1 MRSPIRPRDLGAAEA
16 LLSAAILF
24 VALFAWGASTDM
36 FSREGL
42 ASTDNWAWRL
52 WQVGALLMGIPG
64 VWWIWRNTRNIPSA
78 WALILTAF
86 AVVVFVNM
94 YGDHSSDFSAS
105 PFGENTQTVWECVK
119 ALVVGFSLAGA
130 LALWQRGG
138 TAYRVGSVLAIAFG
152 AVDLVNANF
161 LQNGTIWQILDPL
174 MILAALYWAVD
185 EVRPGA
191 SPAGDA

>member
-1 MRSPIRPRDLGAAEA
+1 MRCWLERHDLGVAGALAA
-16 LLSAAILF
+16 AAV
-24 VALFAWGASTDM
+24 VAAMLFAWIDAGTVVSET
-36 FSREGL
+36 
-42 ASTDNWAWRL
+42 RL
-52 WQVGALLMGIPG
+52 NVDSWGWKIWQFAALLIVVPG

-105 PFGENTQTVWECVK
+105 PFGENTQTVWECIN

-138 TAYRVGSVLAIAFG
+138 TPYRVGSVLAIAFG
-152 AVDLVNANF
+152 AIDLVNANF

-185 EVRPGA
+185 EVRPGP

>member
-1 MRSPIRPRDLGAAEA
+1 MRCWLERRDLGVAGALAAA
-16 LLSAAILF
+16 AVVSA
-24 VALFAWGASTDM
+24 ALFAWIDAGTVVSETRLNVD
-36 FSREGL
+36 S
-42 ASTDNWAWRL
+42 WAWKI
-52 WQVGALLMGIPG
+52 WQFAALLIAVPG

-105 PFGENTQTVWECVK
+105 PFGENTQTVWECIN

-130 LALWQRGG
+130 LALWQRGT
-138 TAYRVGSVLAIAFG
+138 TAYRVGAVLAIAFG
-152 AVDLVNANF
+152 AIDLINAYF

-174 MILAALYWAVD
+174 VILAALYWAVD
-185 EVRPGA
+185 EVRPGP

>member
-1 MRSPIRPRDLGAAEA
+1 MRCWLERHDLGLAGSLGAAA
-16 LLSAAILF
+16 VVAAM
-24 VALFAWGASTDM
+24 LFAWIDAGTVVSET
-36 FSREGL
+36 
-42 ASTDNWAWRL
+42 RL
-52 WQVGALLMGIPG
+52 NVDSWGWKIWQFAALLIVVPG

-105 PFGENTQTVWECVK
+105 PFGENTQTVWECIN

-138 TAYRVGSVLAIAFG
+138 TPYRVGSVLAIAFG
-152 AVDLVNANF
+152 AIDLVNANF

-185 EVRPGA
+185 EVRPGP